1 MTAATSRALTHHPIS
16 LVVPKLEPKVEHRVV
31 DVFLNYLKAEGVE
44 FVFGIPGGL
53 LYPFFAA
60 VEDDEDIALIGT
72 KHEEGAAFMAD
83 GYARVKRKL
92 AVCAAT
98 SGPGATNLLTG
109 VACAFADGV
118 PMLVIT
124 GQAASFA
131 LGRGAAQETSRED
144 IDIVEMFRPCTKYS
158 AMVTSAETMG
168 HHLRRALRN
177 ALSGRPGPVHLN
189 VPVDLWEKPL
199 REQWLEPSTYRTE
212 ARTFDRS
219 AVQRAGDML
228 LSAKYPVL
236 LAGSG
241 VGIAGAEGHL
251 KALADLLP
259 ARVATTPRGKG
270 LFAEDDSYS
279 LGVFGVAGHRDARDT
294 ILGEDVDVLFSIG
307 ASLNETST
315 MNWNPK
321 MMPSRSFIQLDV
333 DSEKLGRN
341 FPVDIALH
349 GDAQSILVELVYH
362 LHRRIR
368 EGVFP
373 ASRWE
378 QEPSLVRG
386 HERYEDAELRVS
398 ESSPI
403 TPQRCRADLEEV
415 LPDDALIFS
424 DIGGHMLFNMHHLCI
439 KGTQRFFINLGFG
452 SMGHGTI
459 APIGAALA
467 EPGRP
472 VFALVGDGCFTMNGM
487 DLLTAAEHDIPVIWI
502 VENNNMHGITWHC
515 SKLLNKGRGMT
526 TARARRPIEIAG
538 LARAMGLHARIVD
551 GPGQLQEAVRE
562 AMRRGGPAV
571 IEVRVDGSIP
581 PPMGER
587 ARSLA
592 GFIEADE

>member
-1 MTAATSRALTHHPIS
+1 
-16 LVVPKLEPKVEHRVV
+16 
-31 DVFLNYLKAEGVE
+31 
-44 FVFGIPGGL
+44 
-53 LYPFFAA
+53 
-60 VEDDEDIALIGT
+60 
-72 KHEEGAAFMAD
+72 
-83 GYARVKRKL
+83 
-92 AVCAAT
+92 
-98 SGPGATNLLTG
+98 
-109 VACAFADGV
+109 
-118 PMLVIT
+118 
-124 GQAASFA
+124 
-131 LGRGAAQETSRED
+131 
-144 IDIVEMFRPCTKYS
+144 
-158 AMVTSAETMG
+158 MVTSAESMG

-199 REQWLEPSTYRTE
+199 REEWFEPSTYRTE
-212 ARTFDRS
+212 ARTFDRA

-259 ARVATTPRGKG
+259 VRVATTPCGKG
-270 LFAEDDSYS
+270 LFPEDDAYS

-294 ILGEDVDVLFSIG
+294 ILGDDVDVLFTIG

-321 MMPSRSFIQLDV
+321 MMPSKCFIQLDV

-368 EGVFP
+368 EGAFP
-373 ASRWE
+373 ASLWE
-378 QEPSLVRG
+378 QSTPLVRG
-386 HERYEDAELRVS
+386 HERYEDHELRVS
-398 ESSPI
+398 ESTPI
-403 TPQRCRADLEEV
+403 TPQRCRADLESV
-415 LPDDALIFS
+415 LPDNALIFS
-424 DIGGHMLFNMHHLCI
+424 DIGGHMLFNLHHLCI
-439 KGTQRFFINLGFG
+439 KENQRFFINLGFG

-472 VFALVGDGCFTMNGM
+472 VFALIGDGCFTMNGM
-487 DLLTAAEHDIPVIWI
+487 DLMTAAEHDIPVIWI

-526 TARARRPIEIAG
+526 TARSRRPIEIAG

-551 GPGQLQEAVRE
+551 SPDQLQDAIRE

-571 IEVRVDGSIP
+571 IEVRVDGSVP

-592 GFIEADE
+592 GFIEAEA